1 VLPQDVQS
9 VQSETQRSNGD
20 PKIKIN
26 LRPQVKEA
34 KRVGGQVARAA
45 EKGTRDSCGNNGP
58 AKSKQKQE

>member
-1 VLPQDVQS
+1 VLPQDVQL

-45 EKGTRDSCGNNGP
+45 EKGTRITRKISGFNGRVG
-58 AKSKQKQE
+58 